1 MTTKPLRCAIYTRK
15 SSEEGL
21 EQDFNS
27 LHAQREA
34 CEAYVKSQQHEGW
47 HLIRTA
53 YDDGGISGGTMQR
66 PALQQLLAD
75 IEAKKVDVVVVY
87 KVDRL
92 TRALADFARMV
103 ELFDRHGV
111 SFVSVTQQ
119 FNTTSSMGRLTLNV
133 LLSFAQF
140 EREVTGERIR
150 DKVKASKAKGMWMG
164 GKAPLG
170 YDVKDR
176 KLIVNPEHAGLVRLI
191 FEQYLEAGSVRGLLD
206 YLNAQ
211 GIQRPPQ
218 PASRRKKPIEEADL
232 PSTPPMP
239 FTRGG
244 LANMLANPIYIGKI
258 RHRDVTYDGM
268 QEGTIDQALWD
279 AVQNLTKS
287 NVLAPRWRQRVTYR
301 CLLIGKLYDG
311 EGQRLVPAHT
321 IKRGRRY
328 SYYITDGL
336 NRGPDPN
343 GWRVPA
349 KMLEALVL
357 ERIKHMLKSASAI
370 SAAASHAGVESAH
383 IRGLIA
389 KCGEA
394 ADRLGAEELM
404 AVVSSIELK
413 TDMIRV
419 AMKLESFLPSDCAQ
433 PAEPLMLTQALPV
446 QIKRRGIEMR
456 LILNAP
462 HVPAGRLDQDLVS
475 TIAKARVW
483 FDDWLYGRISG
494 YKEIVQ
500 REGISASY
508 VGDVM
513 KLAFLSPKIVEDI
526 IRGQQPEDL
535 IVSRLT
541 KTDDVPHRW
550 DDQEAHYGWR

>member
-1 MTTKPLRCAIYTRK
+1 MTKPLRCAVYTRK

-34 CEAYVKSQQHEGW
+34 CEAYIQSQRHEGW
-47 HLIRTA
+47 QLIKTA

-103 ELFDRHGV
+103 ELFDKHGV

-140 EREVTGERIR
+140 EREVTSERIR
-150 DKVKASKAKGMWMG
+150 DKVKASKQKGMWMG
-164 GKAPLG
+164 GHPPLG
-170 YDVKDR
+170 YDIKDR
-176 KLIVNPEHAGLVRLI
+176 KLVVNPEQAKLARLI
-191 FEQYLEAGSVRGLLD
+191 FQLYLKAGSVRQLMD
-206 YLNAQ
+206 QLNEQ
-211 GIQRPPQ
+211 GICHPVRG
-218 PASRRKKPIEEADL
+218 A
-232 PSTPPMP
+232 P

-244 LANMLANPIYIGKI
+244 LPAILASPIYIGKV
-258 RHRDVTYDGM
+258 RHRDTTYDGLH
-268 QEGTIDQALWD
+268 EAIIDQELWD
-279 AVQNLTKS
+279 AVQSLTKS
-287 NVLAPRWRQRVTYR
+287 NLQAPCWRQRVTHR
-301 CLLIGKLYDG
+301 CLLIGKLFDA
-311 EGQRLVPAHT
+311 EGNKLVPAHT
-321 IKRGRRY
+321 VKKGRRY
-328 SYYITDGL
+328 SYYITEGL

-343 GWRVPA
+343 GWRLPA
-349 KMLEALVL
+349 KPVESMVL
-357 ERIKHMLKSASAI
+357 AQVKLLLKNASAVT
-370 SAAASHAGVESAH
+370 AAAKAAGIDPSHA
-383 IRGLIA
+383 RGLIA
-389 KCGEA
+389 KCKEA
-394 ADRLGAEELM
+394 ADYLGAEDLLAIVRSAELR
-404 AVVSSIELK
+404 
-413 TDMIRV
+413 TDMIQL
-419 AMKLESFLPSDCAQ
+419 ALCLDALLPSDCDW
-433 PAEPLMLTQALPV
+433 PSESMLLTQTLPL

-456 LILNAP
+456 LVVSTPQPSSAN
-462 HVPAGRLDQDLVS
+462 VDQDLVS

-483 FDDWLYGRISG
+483 FDDWLHGRISG
-494 YKEIVQ
+494 YKEIVR

-526 IRGQQPEDL
+526 VRGQQPEDL
-535 IVSRLT
+535 IVSQLT
-541 KTDDVPHRW
+541 KSDDVPLRW
-550 DDQEAHYGWR
+550 DQQLIHYGWR